1 MPNRL
6 VDATSPYLKQHADNP
21 VDWFEWSVE
30 AFAEAERRD
39 VPVLLSVGYSSCHWC
54 HVMAHESFEDDET
67 AAYMNEH
74 FMNVKVDRE
83 ERPDVDRIYMDA
95 VTSMTGRGG
104 WPMTVFLTPDQRPI
118 YAGTYFPK
126 QRMAHHPSFMDV
138 MAAVLDAWNTN
149 RTGVHNQA
157 AKITEAISESD
168 PPPGPTPSPHDLTEA
183 VKTIERTFD
192 TTHGGFGGA
201 PKFPQA
207 PTLEFLMRTAALHPD
222 SEAGSAS
229 LRMLTI
235 TLERMARGGIYDHLL
250 GGFARYSV
258 DSIWLV
264 PHFEK
269 MLYDN
274 ALLARIYLRTW
285 QLTGDDRFRSTAKE
299 VLDYLDSTMA
309 DPGGGIHAAEDADS
323 EGHEGKFA
331 VWSWGELESVLGD
344 DLPVA
349 ASIYGFTEAGNFE
362 GTNIPTRESDLTE
375 TATEFGMDIDQLA
388 VARKRIDQK
397 LVEVRSRRVA
407 PARDDKIVSAWNG
420 FALRA
425 FAEAGAVLGSEK
437 YLARARSIASFLTGE
452 ASPDGSLVRSWRE
465 RPGVGGFA
473 DDYAAVAIGLYAL
486 FQATA
491 EVRWFEKAEELVATL
506 RSDFAD
512 RNGGF
517 FATSKTSEALIA
529 RPKVIQDNPTP
540 SDNALAMEALQMHSA
555 LTGDLEAIQ
564 EIEATMESL
573 SVVAKGHPSFA
584 GHALAVWLTHS
595 VGVKEV
601 AITGS
606 PSATVDMERLVWDRY
621 RPEVVIAVNRGSG
634 SAVPLLTDRDAS
646 GTATAYVCEQLVCSL
661 PVTSVEDLAR
671 SLG

>member
-6 VDATSPYLKQHADNP
+6 IDATSPYLKQHADNP
-21 VDWFEWSVE
+21 VDWYEWGEE

-39 VPVLLSVGYSSCHWC
+39 VPVLLSIGYSACHWC

-67 AAYMNEH
+67 ATFMNNN
-74 FMNVKVDRE
+74 FVNVKVDRE

-126 QRMAHHPSFMDV
+126 ERMAHHPSFMDV
-138 MAAVLDAWNTN
+138 MGAVLDAWNTN
-149 RTGVHNQA
+149 RAGVHAQA
-157 AKITEAISESD
+157 SKITEAISASN
-168 PPPGPTPSPHDLTEA
+168 PPSGPTPSTHDLEEA
-183 VKTIERTFD
+183 VTAIERTFD
-192 TTHGGFGGA
+192 PINGGFGGA
-201 PKFPQA
+201 PKFPQG

-222 SEAGSAS
+222 SQAGSTS

-285 QLTGDDRFRSTAKE
+285 QLTGDDRFKSTAQE
-299 VLDYLDSTMA
+299 VLDYLDTTTA

-344 DLPVA
+344 DLPIA

-362 GTNIPTRESDLTE
+362 GTNIPTRESDLVE
-375 TATEFGMDIDQLA
+375 IASEFGLSTEQ
-388 VARKRIDQK
+388 VNEARKRIDRT
-397 LVEVRSRRVA
+397 LIDVRGQRVP

-425 FAEAGAVLGSEK
+425 FAEAGAVLGSER
-437 YLARARSIASFLTGE
+437 YLNRARNIASFLTGD
-452 ASPDGSLVRSWRE
+452 ASPGGSLVRSWRD
-465 RPGVGGFA
+465 RPGVSGFA
-473 DDYAAVAIGLYAL
+473 DDFAAVAIGLYTL

-491 EVRWFEKAEELVATL
+491 EVQWFDAAEELVASL

-512 RNGGF
+512 SEGGF
-517 FATSKTSEALIA
+517 FATSATSETLIA

-540 SDNALAMEALQMHSA
+540 SDNALAMEALHIHSA
-555 LTGDLEAIQ
+555 LTGDLGAIA
-564 EIEATMESL
+564 EMEATMESL

-595 VGVKEV
+595 VGIKEV

-606 PSATVDMERLVWDRY
+606 AETTEEMERLVWGSY
-621 RPEVVIAVNRGSG
+621 RPNIVLAVNRGAG
-634 SAVPLLTDRDAS
+634 STVPLLTDRDAA
-646 GTATAYVCEQLVCSL
+646 GTATAYVCEQLVCGL
-661 PVTSVEDLAR
+661 PVTSVSGLAM

>member
-555 LTGDLEAIQ
+555 LTGDLEATQ